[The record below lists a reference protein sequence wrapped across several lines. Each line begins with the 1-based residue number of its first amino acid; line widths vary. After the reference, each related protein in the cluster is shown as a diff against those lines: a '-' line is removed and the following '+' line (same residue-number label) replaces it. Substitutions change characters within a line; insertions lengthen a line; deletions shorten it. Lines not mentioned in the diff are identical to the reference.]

1 MTASDS
7 NNQAFLDVV
16 FAADRSSFTIPKLK
30 WRELIFIRALRPQG
44 GSWVRDP
51 SRFMP
56 AFAAGDLLPEGQ
68 CYSVVDEG
76 ERVRISPSPSTST

>member
-1 MTASDS
+1 MTMTTTTSGG

-30 WRELIFIRALRPQG
+30 WRELVFIRALRPQG
-44 GSWVRDP
+44 DSWLRDP

-56 AFAAGDLLPEGQ
+56 AFAAGELLPEGQ
-68 CYSVVDEG
+68 SFNVVEEG
-76 ERVRISPSPSTST
+76 ERVRIS